1 MPCND
6 ICWAVAHP
14 DAPSAVATRC
24 RSLGDSARHCAP
36 RIPVGVCDEDNEAV
50 M

>member
-36 RIPVGVCDEDNEAV
+36 RIPVEVCDEDNEDV